1 MDNSIQ
7 SKQSLTSFVYDLM
20 WLTISSVLSAL
31 AVNWIFIF
39 TGLAPGGITGM
50 AIILSTVTGISVST
64 MTLCISI
71 PLLILSFLILGNSF
85 GIKTIFVIIMN
96 PLMMAIIPEIDLF
109 GNLSFLGNIGGLFFG
124 AILGGILVGMAVGLA
139 LNHQGATGGT
149 DVIALL
155 INRFLNKFKVQ
166 NILFALDGIVVIL
179 SGFISKEIYVAVFSL
194 ISLIVINRVITW
206 CTNKKLT
213 VKEA

>member
-1 MDNSIQ
+1 MDSRIQ
-7 SKQSLTSFVYDLM
+7 SEQSLGSFIYDLI
-20 WLTISSVLSAL
+20 WLTISSILSAV

-50 AIILSTVTGISVST
+50 AIILSTVTNISVST

-71 PLLILSFLILGNSF
+71 PLLILSFLILGKAF
-85 GIKTIFVIIMN
+85 GVKTIYVIFMN
-96 PLMMAIIPEIDLF
+96 PLMMAIIPKIDLF
-109 GNLSFLGNIGGLFFG
+109 GNIAFLGNIGGLFLG
-124 AILGGILVGMAVGLA
+124 AILGGVLVGMAVGLA

-155 INRFLNKFKVQ
+155 IHHFLKKFKVQ
-166 NILFALDGIVVIL
+166 NILITLDGIVVVL
-179 SGFISKEIYVAVFSL
+179 SGFISKEIFVAVFSL

-206 CTNKKLT
+206 CTDKKLT

>member
-1 MDNSIQ
+1 MRTTQ
-7 SKQSLTSFVYDLM
+7 SKQSLKSFLYDLI
-20 WLTISSVLSAL
+20 WLSVSSILCAL

-71 PLLILSFLILGNSF
+71 PLLLLSFLVLGKSF
-85 GIKTIFVIIMN
+85 GVKTIFVIFMN
-96 PLMMAIIPEIDLF
+96 PLMMVIIPEIDIFESILV
-109 GNLSFLGNIGGLFFG
+109 LGNIGGLFLG
-124 AILGGILVGMAVGLA
+124 SILGGILVGMAVGLA
-139 LNHQGATGGT
+139 LNHEGATGGT

-155 INRFLNKFKVQ
+155 IHHFLKKIKVQ

-179 SGFISKEIYVAVFSL
+179 SGFISGELFVAIFSL
-194 ISLIVINRVITW
+194 VSLLVINRVITW